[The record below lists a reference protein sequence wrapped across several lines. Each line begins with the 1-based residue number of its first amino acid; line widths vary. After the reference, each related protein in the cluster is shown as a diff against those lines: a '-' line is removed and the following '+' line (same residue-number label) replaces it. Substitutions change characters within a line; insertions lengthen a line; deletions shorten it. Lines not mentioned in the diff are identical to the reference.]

1 LTFEYNKVEMGKE
14 DSRWNSFTEVFFFR
28 CCSSTPVAGEFRMP
42 DEVLV
47 HLKVCSSL
55 DHVAKML

>member
-1 LTFEYNKVEMGKE
+1 MGKE
-14 DSRWNSFTEVFFFR
+14 DSKWNWFAEVFFFR
-28 CCSSTPVAGEFRMP
+28 CCSPTLVADEFRMP